1 MFIYFSVLTT
11 FMKVTILKLERP
23 KNEINE
29 EIQWFCQSLGLFGER
44 DKEKSCYRIFIE
56 LLKHKNGISSDE
68 IAEHTHITRGT
79 VIHHINKLTDSG
91 LVVSQKNKYKLRTRN
106 IQHLIKEIEQ
116 DIEETFKEMEK
127 IAKKIDQQL
136 KTI

>member
-1 MFIYFSVLTT
+1 
-11 FMKVTILKLERP
+11 MKVTILKLERP
-23 KNEINE
+23 KHEINE

-56 LLKHKNGISSDE
+56 LLKNSQGLTSDQ
-68 IAEHTHITRGT
+68 IADNTHITRGT
-79 VIHHINKLTDSG
+79 VIHHINKLIDSG

-106 IQHLIKEIEQ
+106 IHHLIKEIEQ
-116 DIEETFKEMEK
+116 DIDEAFKEMEK

-136 KTI
+136 K

>member
-1 MFIYFSVLTT
+1 
-11 FMKVTILKLERP
+11 MKVTILKLERP
-23 KNEINE
+23 KHEINE

-68 IAEHTHITRGT
+68 IAEHTHMTRGT
-79 VIHHINKLTDSG
+79 VIHHINKLIDSG
-91 LVVSQKNKYKLRTRN
+91 LVVSQKNRYKLRTRN
-106 IQHLIKEIEQ
+106 ICHLIKEIEQ
-116 DIEETFKEMEK
+116 DIDEAFKEMEK

-136 KTI
+136 K

>member
-1 MFIYFSVLTT
+1 
-11 FMKVTILKLERP
+11 MKVTILKLERP

-29 EIQWFCQSLGLFGER
+29 EIQWFCQSFGLFGER

-91 LVVSQKNKYKLRTRN
+91 LVVSQKNKYRLRARN
-106 IQHLIKEIEQ
+106 IHHLIKEIEE
-116 DIEETFKEMEK
+116 DIDETFKEMEK
-127 IAKKIDQQL
+127 IAKKIDQHL
-136 KTI
+136 K

>member
-1 MFIYFSVLTT
+1 
-11 FMKVTILKLERP
+11 MKVTILKLERP

-29 EIQWFCQSLGLFGER
+29 EIQWFCQSFGLFGER

-91 LVVSQKNKYKLRTRN
+91 LVVSQKNKYKLRARS
-106 IQHLIKEIEQ
+106 IHHLIKEIEE
-116 DIEETFKEMEK
+116 DIDETFKEMEK
-127 IAKKIDQQL
+127 IAKKIDKEL
-136 KTI
+136 I